1 VRLGRSSYR
10 SVCLW
15 SIAFLIRFVM
25 TGKSDKLP
33 RFRHL
38 SADEILDIRAVSLNF
53 PYNFAQPPQPKIRWS
68 LCDLIDHSRFP
79 MAKADA
85 CDKWGLK
92 YFSLENFVRLIDLS
106 QIAHPGYLSPM
117 TVAKLVAYS
126 LQIVES
132 TAESMEALTG
142 HVTYDGEQLVE
153 QIFGLAGDNQL
164 ETSPWQQFVTSTRHP
179 TVRWA
184 INNAVMNRWGAE
196 GFAPERAS

>member
-1 VRLGRSSYR
+1 M
-10 SVCLW
+10 
-15 SIAFLIRFVM
+15 I
-25 TGKSDKLP
+25 GKSDKLP

-53 PYNFAQPPQPKIRWS
+53 PYNFAQPPQPPIRWS

-79 MAKADA
+79 MAIADP

-92 YFSLENFVRLIDLS
+92 YFSLESFVRLIDSS

-117 TVAKLVAYS
+117 TVAKLVAYC
-126 LQIVES
+126 LQIAES

-142 HVTYDGEQLVE
+142 RPRYHGEQLIE
-153 QIFGLAGDNQL
+153 QIFGLARDNGL
-164 ETSPWQQFVTSTRHP
+164 ETLPWQQFVISTRHP

-196 GFAPERAS
+196 GFAPEDEASVTSEPA